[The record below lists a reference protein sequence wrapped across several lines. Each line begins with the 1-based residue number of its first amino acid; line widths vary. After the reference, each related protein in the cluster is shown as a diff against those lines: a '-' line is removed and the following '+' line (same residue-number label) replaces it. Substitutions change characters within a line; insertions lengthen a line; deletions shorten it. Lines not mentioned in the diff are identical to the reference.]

1 LLWDFLLLSQYICCL
16 SYIIYNI
23 RSCDYSKLK
32 LSKNH
37 LRSIM
42 SQERLN
48 RLATLC
54 IENEFLEAI
63 NIEGFASKNVITHL

>member
-1 LLWDFLLLSQYICCL
+1 
-16 SYIIYNI
+16 
-23 RSCDYSKLK
+23 
-32 LSKNH
+32 
-37 LRSIM
+37 M